1 LVYNYNF
8 AITGSTVDSK
18 IITAGAANSRS
29 LVYQV
34 ENQFLPTYGNKPAT
48 ANWTAG
54 DSLFA
59 FFFGINDVLLSYT
72 DGNTTRVDAALQG
85 YTKALEKVIDGSIT
99 SIEVIS
105 NRRYRSIQLA
115 VAIS

>member
-18 IITAGAANSRS
+18 IINAGTVNSRS
-29 LVYQV
+29 LVDQV
-34 ENQFLPTYGNKPAT
+34 QNQFLPAYGNKPAT
-48 ANWTAG
+48 ASWTAG

-72 DGNTTRVDAALQG
+72 DGNTTRVDAAFQS
-85 YTKALEKVIDGSIT
+85 YTKALEKVYDGSNII
-99 SIEVIS
+99 IEVKP
-105 NRRYRSIQLA
+105 NRRY
-115 VAIS
+115 